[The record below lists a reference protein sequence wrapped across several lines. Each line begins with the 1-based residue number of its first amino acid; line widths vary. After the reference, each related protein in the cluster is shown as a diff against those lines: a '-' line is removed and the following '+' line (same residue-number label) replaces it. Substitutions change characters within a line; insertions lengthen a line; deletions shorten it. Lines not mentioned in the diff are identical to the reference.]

1 MTRSRV
7 RGPRAIAAPTVDDD
21 VDDDVDDC
29 VFVRFNKSDRSRE
42 EPEQSTLSRKD
53 AQLCKQVLVAVQ
65 TSLAEWRADPILG
78 NVEIVE
84 AVPWPRLSRIRLTAL
99 APADAESLVRDALDR
114 ARPFLRASVAAAISR
129 KRTPGLVFLVLPY
142 AGGGVDA

>member
-21 VDDDVDDC
+21 VDDC

-42 EPEQSTLSRKD
+42 ASERSTLSRKD

-142 AGGGVDA
+142 AGGGADA